1 MGLGD
6 IFRINEFKAE
16 IARLQQENQN
26 LIQNNQNLQ
35 DSTDSMKK
43 MLDELGGFDYFK
55 VKEMTDA
62 LDKEA
67 HEKQIRLKYEYS
79 EKQRIA
85 EADLQKKINDLDRI
99 ISDRDEKCKEVLNTL
114 NTLRLEEAS
123 LNKKVKTQTNKLSR
137 SKELVKAINYTF
149 DKYLNYEPQQSIL
162 RFPDNELT
170 DLEEISPSVIL
181 KLHCMDVKD
190 LRKAYREN
198 DKQIDSILK
207 KYSSRYTTK
216 ANQAIYQLMVIALRA
231 ELQNILYNLKY
242 EKLDNSIEDVKSVTK
257 KYLKIAGDG
266 NQSIAG
272 TLTKFIGEIEYLF
285 INAVKI
291 EYNYYVKKEQAR
303 QEQLA
308 LREQMRQEA
317 EERKALEAERKKV
330 EQEESKY
337 QSEIEKLKE
346 QLSSANDIELAK
358 LNDRILELQ
367 SQLADVVV
375 KKEEISNLANGKAGN
390 VYIISN
396 LGSFG
401 DNVFKIGMT
410 RRLNPQDRVNELGDA
425 SVPFKFDVH
434 SFIFSDDAV
443 GLESKLHQILNNNR
457 VNKVNM
463 RKEFFY
469 TTIDELEKLVT
480 DIEPT
485 AEFNKTMLAEE
496 FRQSL
501 SSDENYSISYMP
513 EEDEEEE

>member
-85 EADLQKKINDLDRI
+85 EADLQKKINDLDRM

-257 KYLKIAGDG
+257 KYLKIAC
-266 NQSIAG
+266 
-272 TLTKFIGEIEYLF
+272 
-285 INAVKI
+285 
-291 EYNYYVKKEQAR
+291 
-303 QEQLA
+303 
-308 LREQMRQEA
+308 
-317 EERKALEAERKKV
+317 
-330 EQEESKY
+330 
-337 QSEIEKLKE
+337 
-346 QLSSANDIELAK
+346 
-358 LNDRILELQ
+358 
-367 SQLADVVV
+367 
-375 KKEEISNLANGKAGN
+375 
-390 VYIISN
+390 
-396 LGSFG
+396 SF
-401 DNVFKIGMT
+401 FT
-410 RRLNPQDRVNELGDA
+410 
-425 SVPFKFDVH
+425 
-434 SFIFSDDAV
+434 
-443 GLESKLHQILNNNR
+443 
-457 VNKVNM
+457 
-463 RKEFFY
+463 
-469 TTIDELEKLVT
+469 
-480 DIEPT
+480 
-485 AEFNKTMLAEE
+485 
-496 FRQSL
+496 
-501 SSDENYSISYMP
+501 
-513 EEDEEEE
+513 